1 MTRRRSISTYTY
13 TACLL
18 TAALSLTACSAT
30 GSTASSAAPATAP
43 ASSTSPSPSLSPST
57 TATSGSTTTAAG
69 MCSTIDQAAAESI
82 LGFTT
87 KPGLSSSAGAG
98 TAGMQKLDG
107 CAYIN
112 ETSGSLGYTVAKV
125 SPQIGQGMI
134 GAIKA
139 RMAGAGGAVTMFDAG
154 LPSSV
159 SFTQHLP
166 HGVDSQIT
174 VLAGDRLISV
184 ASTRKD
190 SNIAK
195 AQAAAKEAAQRLV
208 ASG

>member
-1 MTRRRSISTYTY
+1 
-13 TACLL
+13 
-18 TAALSLTACSAT
+18 
-30 GSTASSAAPATAP
+30 
-43 ASSTSPSPSLSPST
+43 
-57 TATSGSTTTAAG
+57 
-69 MCSTIDQAAAESI
+69 
-82 LGFTT
+82 
-87 KPGLSSSAGAG
+87 
-98 TAGMQKLDG
+98 MQKLDG

-112 ETSGSLGYTVAKV
+112 EASGSLGYTVLKV

-139 RMAGAGGAVTMFDAG
+139 RMAGAGGTITMFDAG

-166 HGVDSQIT
+166 LGVDSQIT
-174 VLAGDRLISV
+174 VLAGDLLITV

-190 SNIAK
+190 SNSAK
-195 AQAAAKEAAQRLV
+195 AQAAAKAAAQRLA

>member
-1 MTRRRSISTYTY
+1 
-13 TACLL
+13 
-18 TAALSLTACSAT
+18 
-30 GSTASSAAPATAP
+30 
-43 ASSTSPSPSLSPST
+43 
-57 TATSGSTTTAAG
+57 
-69 MCSTIDQAAAESI
+69 
-82 LGFTT
+82 
-87 KPGLSSSAGAG
+87 
-98 TAGMQKLDG
+98 MQKLDG
-107 CAYIN
+107 CSYIS
-112 ETSGSLGYTVAKV
+112 EASGSLGYTVVKV

-166 HGVDSQIT
+166 LGVDSQIT
-174 VLAGDRLISV
+174 VLAGDLLITV

-190 SNIAK
+190 SNTAK
-195 AQAAAKEAAQRLV
+195 AQAAAKAAAQRLA